1 MSTVTAMPRTQ
12 DWTVDDLAAL
22 PDDGFRY
29 ELVDG
34 VLLVS
39 AAPVPDHQRAARG
52 IFRLLDR
59 ACLAS
64 GDDVEVFFA
73 PLDFQPT
80 RRRSLEPDVLV
91 VRTEDVG
98 AKNVTRPLLLAV
110 EVLSP
115 GTRAVDLT
123 LKRHV
128 YEESGVRSYW
138 LVDPAAPSV
147 TVLEL
152 GADGRYRE
160 VGRVEGDRPTTV
172 DVPFPVTVVPSALLA
187 RDPRRPT

>member
-1 MSTVTAMPRTQ
+1 MSAVTAMPHTQ
-12 DWTVDDLAAL
+12 NWTVDDLAAL

-39 AAPVPDHQRAARG
+39 AAPVPAHQRAARG
-52 IFRLLDR
+52 IFVLLHDT
-59 ACLAS
+59 AP
-64 GDDVEVFFA
+64 DDVEVFFA

-91 VRTEDVG
+91 VRTVDVG
-98 AKNVTRPLLLAV
+98 EKNITEPLLLAV

-128 YEESGVRSYW
+128 YEESGVPSYW
-138 LVDPAAPSV
+138 LVDPQVPSV

-152 GADGRYRE
+152 DAGGHYIE
-160 VGRVEGDRPTTV
+160 VATAQGDT
-172 DVPFPVTVVPSALLA
+172 PVTVERPFPLTIVPSALLT
-187 RDPRRPT
+187 RDPRRPD

>member
-1 MSTVTAMPRTQ
+1 MSTVTAMPHTH

-39 AAPVPDHQRAARG
+39 PAPVPRHQRAARG
-52 IFRLLDR
+52 VFVLLLE
-59 ACLAS
+59 AAMA
-64 GDDVEVFFA
+64 GVEVFFA

-80 RRRSLEPDVLV
+80 KRRSLEPDVLV
-91 VRTEDVG
+91 VRTDDIGE
-98 AKNVTRPLLLAV
+98 KNITRPLLLAV

-128 YEESGVRSYW
+128 YEESGVPSYW
-138 LVDPAAPSV
+138 LVDADLPSV

-152 GADGRYRE
+152 GADGTYAE
-160 VGRVEGDRPTTV
+160 VATAHGDAPLTV
-172 DVPFPVTVVPSALLA
+172 TRPFPVTLVPSRLLA
-187 RDPRRPT
+187 PDPRRG

>member
-1 MSTVTAMPRTQ
+1 MSTVTAMPHTQ

-39 AAPVPDHQRAARG
+39 AVPVPAHQRAARG
-52 IFRLLDR
+52 VFLLLQD
-59 ACLAS
+59 AAPH
-64 GDDVEVFFA
+64 DVEVFFA

-98 AKNVTRPLLLAV
+98 DKNITRPLLLAV

-128 YEESGVRSYW
+128 YEESGVPSYW
-138 LVDPAAPSV
+138 LVDAEVPSV
-147 TVLEL
+147 TVLEI
-152 GADGRYRE
+152 GPDDHY
-160 VGRVEGDRPTTV
+160 VERATARGDEPLTV
-172 DVPFPVTVVPSALLA
+172 DLPFPVTVVPSHLLS
-187 RDPRRPT
+187 RDPRRA

>member
-1 MSTVTAMPRTQ
+1 MSTVTAMPHTQ

-39 AAPVPDHQRAARG
+39 AAPVPNHQRAARG
-52 IFRLLDR
+52 IFRLLDA
-59 ACLAS
+59 ACTT
-64 GDDVEVFFA
+64 GVEAFFA

-98 AKNVTRPLLLAV
+98 PKNVTAPLLLAV

-128 YEESGVRSYW
+128 YEESGVPSYW
-138 LVDPAAPSV
+138 LVDADVPSV

-152 GADGRYRE
+152 GPDGRY
-160 VGRVEGDRPTTV
+160 VERASARGDEPLTV
-172 DVPFPVTVVPSALLA
+172 DLPFPVTVVPSRLLS
-187 RDPRRPT
+187 RDPRPA